1 MRFRVLAVAVLAV
14 AACLSAGQASAGQAS
29 AAQASA
35 AQADEPEVPDGKATV
50 DIVARPLAPQNAP
63 ADQYFGRLKLSNLGM
78 RNIIH
83 AIAVEGDSPLALP
96 TERTRIMGVE
106 TAIAQWSDEYPRDT
120 WLRNVLFSFAYVM
133 QGKHDVDTD
142 RIAVDEL
149 LAASLRYAG
158 TPWSARALKQLA
170 GIDPASPY
178 DWNTIPFDPVDPIS
192 LMRFRGHR

>member
-1 MRFRVLAVAVLAV
+1 MRFRVPAV
-14 AACLSAGQASAGQAS
+14 AALACAVCLTSALAP
-29 AAQASA
+29 AAR
-35 AQADEPEVPDGKATV
+35 ADEPEGPDGTATIDV
-50 DIVARPLAPQNAP
+50 VAHPLSPQNAP
-63 ADQYFGRLKLSNLGM
+63 ADQYFGRLKLSNLGI

-96 TERTRIMGVE
+96 MERTRIMGVE
-106 TAIAQWSDEYPRDT
+106 SAIAQWSDEYPRDT

-149 LAASLRYAG
+149 LGASMRYAG

-178 DWNTIPFDPVDPIS
+178 DWSTIPVDPVDPIS
-192 LMRFRGHR
+192 LVTFRGQL